1 MKGNITTGKLRFK
14 KIMLIVFMIITA
26 VVVLAALS
34 VLVSRLINSSKNK
47 VDTVNSIQ
55 ESAYIDIDGMKQ
67 YIQIR
72 GENTGNPVMIF
83 IHGGP
88 ASPMGYVSAY
98 YQRELESQLTIIN
111 YDQRGCGRTYYANDC
126 NANSNIDL
134 LVNDLNAIV
143 EYAKERFGK
152 DNVIIAGHS
161 WGTVIGSIYVQKYP
175 ENVSCYIGI
184 SQITNLYENKLN
196 VARTALEK
204 NEIKGTKDEQKL
216 TELIK
221 RMNQVKAYDDM
232 SLDDLSQLVSVTS
245 KYIACEGEMSG
256 LSQMITGITS
266 PDMNFDD
273 MKWFMLQ
280 MNTEKFFSQNKEIME
295 YAFFGFDIDILSKNY
310 HVPVYYLAGK
320 SDYAV
325 CQKDAQAYYE
335 SIEAPDKAFYWIEN
349 AGHGIFMDNPK
360 LYCDTIKT
368 ILSKIDEWR

>member
-1 MKGNITTGKLRFK
+1 MF
-14 KIMLIVFMIITA
+14 IVFIIIIS
-26 VVVLAALS
+26 VIALVTFS
-34 VLVSRLINSSKNK
+34 VLVSRLINSNKNK
-47 VDTVNSIQ
+47 INTESGIQ
-55 ESAYIDIDGMKQ
+55 ESTYINIDGMKQ

-72 GENTGNPVMIF
+72 GESTENPVMIF

-98 YQRELESQLTIIN
+98 YQRELESELTIIN

-126 NANSNIDL
+126 NANADIDL
-134 LVNDLNAIV
+134 LVNDLNIIV
-143 EYAKERFGK
+143 EYVKKRFGK
-152 DNVIIAGHS
+152 KNVIIAGHS

-175 ENVSCYIGI
+175 ENVNCYIGI
-184 SQITNLYENKLN
+184 SQITNLYKNKLN
-196 VARTALEK
+196 VARMALEK
-204 NEIKGTKDEQKL
+204 DEIKGTEDEQKL

-221 RMNQVKAYDDM
+221 RMSRVNDYNDM
-232 SLDDLSQLVSVTS
+232 SLDDLSKLVTATS

-280 MNTEKFFSQNKEIME
+280 MNTEKFFAQNKDIME
-295 YAFFGFDIDILSKNY
+295 YAFFGFDIDLISKTYN
-310 HVPVYYLAGK
+310 VPVYYLAGK
-320 SDYAV
+320 GDYAV

-349 AGHGIFMDNPK
+349 AGHSMFMDNPE
-360 LYCDTIKT
+360 LYCDTVKN
-368 ILSKIDEWR
+368 ILSQIEKAVSE

>member
-1 MKGNITTGKLRFK
+1 MF
-14 KIMLIVFMIITA
+14 IVFIIIIS
-26 VVVLAALS
+26 VIALVTFS
-34 VLVSRLINSSKNK
+34 VLVTRLINSNKNK
-47 VDTVNSIQ
+47 INTENGIQ
-55 ESAYIDIDGMKQ
+55 ESTYIDIDGMKQ

-72 GENTGNPVMIF
+72 GESTENPVMIF

-98 YQRELESQLTIIN
+98 YQRELESELTIIN

-126 NANSNIDL
+126 NANADIDL
-134 LVNDLNAIV
+134 LVNDLNIIV
-143 EYAKERFGK
+143 EYVKKRFGK
-152 DNVIIAGHS
+152 KNVIIAGHS

-184 SQITNLYENKLN
+184 SQITNLYKNKLN

-204 NEIKGTKDEQKL
+204 DEIKGTEDEQKL

-221 RMNQVKAYDDM
+221 RMSRVNDYNDM
-232 SLDDLSQLVSVTS
+232 SLDDLSKLVTATS

-280 MNTEKFFSQNKEIME
+280 MNTEKFFAQNKDIME
-295 YAFFGFDIDILSKNY
+295 YAFFGFDIDLISKTYN
-310 HVPVYYLAGK
+310 VPVYYLAGK
-320 SDYAV
+320 GDYAV

-349 AGHGIFMDNPK
+349 AGHSMFMDNPE
-360 LYCDTIKT
+360 LYCDTVKN
-368 ILSKIDEWR
+368 ILSQIEKAVSE

>member
-1 MKGNITTGKLRFK
+1 MF
-14 KIMLIVFMIITA
+14 IVFIIIIS
-26 VVVLAALS
+26 VIALVTFS
-34 VLVSRLINSSKNK
+34 VLVTRLINSNKNK
-47 VDTVNSIQ
+47 INTENGIQ
-55 ESAYIDIDGMKQ
+55 ESTYIDIDGMKQ

-72 GENTGNPVMIF
+72 GESTENPVMIF

-98 YQRELESQLTIIN
+98 YQRELESELTIIN

-126 NANSNIDL
+126 NANADIDL
-134 LVNDLNAIV
+134 LVNDLNVIV
-143 EYAKERFGK
+143 EYVKKRFGK
-152 DNVIIAGHS
+152 KNVIIAGHS

-175 ENVSCYIGI
+175 ENVNCYIGI
-184 SQITNLYENKLN
+184 SQITNLYKNKLN
-196 VARTALEK
+196 VARMALEK
-204 NEIKGTKDEQKL
+204 DEIKGTEDEQKL

-221 RMNQVKAYDDM
+221 RMSRVNDYNDM
-232 SLDDLSQLVSVTS
+232 SLDDLSKLVTATS

-280 MNTEKFFSQNKEIME
+280 MNTEKFFAQNKDIME
-295 YAFFGFDIDILSKNY
+295 YAFFGFDIDLISKTYN
-310 HVPVYYLAGK
+310 VPVYYLAGK
-320 SDYAV
+320 GDYAV

-349 AGHGIFMDNPK
+349 AGHSMFMDNPK
-360 LYCDTIKT
+360 LYCDTVKN
-368 ILSKIDEWR
+368 ILSKIEKSVSE

>member
-1 MKGNITTGKLRFK
+1 MKRKLK
-14 KIMLIVFMIITA
+14 KIMFVAFIIIIS

-34 VLVSRLINSSKNK
+34 IFVPRLINSIKNK
-47 VDTVNSIQ
+47 INTENGIQ
-55 ESAYIDIDGMKQ
+55 ESTYIDIGGMKQ

-72 GENTGNPVMIF
+72 GESTENPVMIF

-98 YQRELESQLTIIN
+98 YQKELESELTIIN

-134 LVNDLNAIV
+134 LVSDLNAIV

-152 DNVIIAGHS
+152 DKVIIAGHS

-196 VARTALEK
+196 AARTALEK
-204 NEIKGTKDEQKL
+204 DEIKGTEDEKKL
-216 TELIK
+216 TELIA
-221 RMNQVKAYDDM
+221 RMSQVKAYDDM

-245 KYIACEGEMSG
+245 KYIACKGEMSG

-266 PDMNFDD
+266 PDMGFDD
-273 MKWFMLQ
+273 IKWFMLQ
-280 MNTEKFFSQNKEIME
+280 TDTEKFFAQNIEVMR
-295 YAFFGFDIDILSKNY
+295 YAFFGFDIDTLSRTYN
-310 HVPVYYLAGK
+310 VPVYYIAGEG
-320 SDYAV
+320 DYAV
-325 CQKDAQAYYE
+325 CQKDAHDYFE
-335 SIEAPDKAFYWIEN
+335 NIKAPDKAFYWIEN
-349 AGHGIFMDNPK
+349 AGHSMFMDNPK
-360 LYCDTIKT
+360 LYCDTIKN
-368 ILSKIDEWR
+368 ILSKIID

>member
-1 MKGNITTGKLRFK
+1 MF
-14 KIMLIVFMIITA
+14 IVFIIIIS
-26 VVVLAALS
+26 VIALVTFS
-34 VLVSRLINSSKNK
+34 VLVSRLINSNKNK
-47 VDTVNSIQ
+47 INTESGIQ
-55 ESAYIDIDGMKQ
+55 ESTYINIDGMKQ

-72 GENTGNPVMIF
+72 GESTENPVMIF

-98 YQRELESQLTIIN
+98 YQRELESELTIIN

-126 NANSNIDL
+126 NANADIDL
-134 LVNDLNAIV
+134 LVNDLNIIV
-143 EYAKERFGK
+143 EYVKKRFGK
-152 DNVIIAGHS
+152 KNVIIAGHS

-175 ENVSCYIGI
+175 ENVNCYIGI
-184 SQITNLYENKLN
+184 SQITNLYKNKLN
-196 VARTALEK
+196 VARMALEK
-204 NEIKGTKDEQKL
+204 DEIKGTEDEQKL

-221 RMNQVKAYDDM
+221 RMSRVNDYNDM
-232 SLDDLSQLVSVTS
+232 SLDDLSKLVTATS

-280 MNTEKFFSQNKEIME
+280 MNTEKFFAQNKDIME
-295 YAFFGFDIDILSKNY
+295 YAFFGFDIDLISKTYN
-310 HVPVYYLAGK
+310 VPVYYLAGK
-320 SDYAV
+320 GDYAV

-349 AGHGIFMDNPK
+349 AGHSMFMDNPE
-360 LYCDTIKT
+360 LYCDTVKN
-368 ILSKIDEWR
+368 ILSQIEKSVSE